1 MTVCIPT
8 ISWILGPLWLLSQ
21 RAVLAFSNL
30 EGGEWTSVRSSWIC
44 IGLCGCTKG
53 APLGALK
60 TKKGGSCWVSYLGA
74 EKSIKTWLPSNV
86 CSANL
91 KCFLG
96 WQHNTKCPNQ
106 DTGLVQSV
114 LVCPW
119 LSLFQVWH
127 CVCTIVCFT
136 QTRFEGSEV
145 SHWPECF
152 LSSWGMFTEVWCF
165 SKPLIRST
173 PCPLYL

>member
-1 MTVCIPT
+1 MTGCIPT

-44 IGLCGCTKG
+44 IGLCGYTKG
-53 APLGALK
+53 VPLGALK
-60 TKKGGSCWVSYLGA
+60 TKTGGSCWVSYLGA

-106 DTGLVQSV
+106 DTGLVQRVCLRVLGSPSSKSGIVSV
-114 LVCPW
+114 L
-119 LSLFQVWH
+119 LSA
-127 CVCTIVCFT
+127 
-136 QTRFEGSEV
+136 
-145 SHWPECF
+145 SH
-152 LSSWGMFTEVWCF
+152 
-165 SKPLIRST
+165 KPDLRD
-173 PCPLYL
+173 LR